1 MHYLHTEINLF
12 FSHFCT
18 LYHITKMK
26 ECQQTFM
33 NYSVFYSFR
42 QKTPLYIVFI
52 KILCRKNNKQKYPYV
67 YFISQTLHIFYK
79 QITFFLLANLIIEND
94 FNTKKV

>member
-18 LYHITKMK
+18 LYDITKMK

-42 QKTPLYIVFI
+42 QKTLYILYLSKFYVG
-52 KILCRKNNKQKYPYV
+52 KITNKKSLMCILFHKLY
-67 YFISQTLHIFYK
+67 
-79 QITFFLLANLIIEND
+79 TFFTNR
-94 FNTKKV
+94 